1 MPVLPT
7 LRIAEV
13 IDNPDKPFLTKGL
26 IKDKLKIWGD
36 KMVNKV
42 KESSTTTTWAAPVLL
57 TLLLGY
63 NIYNNQTSSAR
74 ITAQDI
80 QLAQQHDLLIE
91 LKTLKEVED
100 KAKIQE
106 RTDKKLEDDLAR
118 VYRENM
124 TKSMNRLELVVQG
137 RYPNNSNNNG
147 NQ

>member
-1 MPVLPT
+1 MSVLPI
-7 LRIAEV
+7 LKIADT

-26 IKDKLKIWGD
+26 IRDKLKIWGD
-36 KMVNKV
+36 KMVNKT
-42 KESSTTTTWAAPVLL
+42 KEPTSSWAAPVLL

-91 LKTLKEVED
+91 LKTLKDVEE

-106 RTDKKLEDDLAR
+106 KMDKKMEDDLAR

-147 NQ
+147 SQ

>member
-1 MPVLPT
+1 MSALPI
-7 LRIAEV
+7 LKVADRIV
-13 IDNPDKPFLTKGL
+13 DPDKPFLTKGL
-26 IKDKLKIWGD
+26 LKDKLKIWGD
-36 KMVNKV
+36 KMVNKT
-42 KESSTTTTWAAPVLL
+42 KETSSTTWAAPVLL

-63 NIYNNQTSSAR
+63 NIYNNQTSSTR

-100 KAKIQE
+100 KAKVEE
-106 RTDKKLEDDLAR
+106 RTNKKLEDDLAR
-118 VYRENM
+118 AYREQM

-137 RYPNNSNNNG
+137 RYPNNSNNNS